1 MEEAP
6 MQRLHIPISRRRM
19 TFLSVRGSILGLL
32 FASAVA
38 ASALPCRAEE
48 PIPIKVAT
56 LAPEGTTYIKLM
68 RASTREIENKLNG
81 RVKFTIYCGG
91 CQGEEKVTVQKM
103 KTGQLHG
110 TAVSVVGL
118 STIAPDIATLNLPLV
133 FSNKEEVVATR
144 EAMANRFSNELW
156 ENGYKL
162 VGWGDAGFFYLFSA
176 YPIRHPDDLKK
187 GRVWVWNADPVF
199 NEMTLEI
206 GVSPI
211 PLGVADVLS
220 ALNTGQVDTV
230 LMNPFALVSLQWF
243 TRIKYQLSEPIL
255 FAVGALLIDRRVW
268 EKLTPNE
275 QDVFLSVNA
284 KWSRV
289 AREKLDRDNR
299 RAIEFL
305 RRQGIEVVT
314 PSEAEMAAWK
324 SISKRTWAR
333 LVGHVYSEEVLAEM
347 LEHRDSFRSRPTQ

>member
-1 MEEAP
+1 
-6 MQRLHIPISRRRM
+6 MQPLHGTLPSRRP
-19 TFLSVRGSILGLL
+19 TFRPSRALMLGLL
-32 FASAVA
+32 SAAVVA
-38 ASALPCRAEE
+38 VSAITARAEE
-48 PIPIKVAT
+48 PIPIKIAT
-56 LAPEGTTYIKLM
+56 LAPEGTTWIKLV
-68 RASTREIENKLNG
+68 RASTREIENLLNG

-91 CQGEEKVTVQKM
+91 CQGEEKVTIQKM

-118 STIAPDIATLNLPLV
+118 STIAPEIATLNLPMV
-133 FSNKEEVVATR
+133 FSNKEEVAATR
-144 EAMANRFSNELW
+144 QAMADRFENDLW

-176 YPIRHPDDLKK
+176 HPIRRPEDLKN

-243 TRIKYQLSEPIL
+243 TKMKYQMSEPLL
-255 FAVGALLIDRRVW
+255 FAIGALLIDRRVW

-275 QDVFLSVNA
+275 QEIFLSVNE

-305 RRQGIEVVT
+305 RGQGVEIVI
-314 PSEAEMAAWK
+314 PSEADMVAWEGV
-324 SISKRTWAR
+324 SRRTWAR
-333 LVGHVYSEEVLAEM
+333 LVGRVYSEEVLAEM
-347 LEHRDSFRSRPTQ
+347 LKHRDAVRSGLNQ

>member
-1 MEEAP
+1 
-6 MQRLHIPISRRRM
+6 MQRLHLSVPSRRVALLR
-19 TFLSVRGSILGLL
+19 SHGSILGLF
-32 FASAVA
+32 FAALVAV
-38 ASALPCRAEE
+38 SALPSPAEE
-48 PIPIKVAT
+48 PIRIKIAT
-56 LAPEGTTYIKLM
+56 LAPEGTTYIKLV
-68 RASTREIENKLNG
+68 RGSTREIENRLNG

-118 STIAPDIATLNLPLV
+118 STIAPDIATLNLPMV
-133 FSNKEEVVATR
+133 FSSKEELVATR
-144 EAMANRFSNELW
+144 EAMADRFANELW

-187 GRVWVWNADPVF
+187 GRVWVWNADAVF
-199 NEMTLEI
+199 NEMALEI

-211 PLGVADVLS
+211 PLGVADVLP

-230 LMNPFALVSLQWF
+230 LMSPFALVSLQWF
-243 TRIKYQLSEPIL
+243 TKIKYQMSEPIL
-255 FAVGALLIDRRVW
+255 FAIGALLIDRRVW

-275 QDVFLSVNA
+275 QGIFLSVNK

-289 AREKLDRDNR
+289 SREKLDRDNR

-305 RRQGIEVVT
+305 RGQGVEVVI
-314 PSEAEMAAWK
+314 PSEADIAAWE
-324 SISKRTWAR
+324 SSSKRTWAR

-347 LEHRDSFRSRPTQ
+347 LQHRDTFRSRLTQ

>member
-1 MEEAP
+1 
-6 MQRLHIPISRRRM
+6 MQRLHRTFSSRRV
-19 TFLSVRGSILGLL
+19 TFLRSQASILGLL
-32 FASAVA
+32 FAVIAA
-38 ASALPCRAEE
+38 ASALPSRAEE
-48 PIPIKVAT
+48 PIPIKIAT
-56 LAPEGTTYIKLM
+56 LAPEGTTWIKLV
-68 RASTREIENKLNG
+68 RASTKEIEDRLNG

-118 STIAPDIATLNLPLV
+118 STIAPDIATLNLPMV
-133 FSNKEEVVATR
+133 FSNKEEVAATR
-144 EAMANRFSNELW
+144 QAMADHFADELW

-176 YPIRHPDDLKK
+176 YPIRHPDDLKN

-199 NEMTLEI
+199 NEMALEI

-243 TRIKYQLSEPIL
+243 TKMKYRMSEPIL

-268 EKLTPNE
+268 GKLTPNE
-275 QDVFLSVNA
+275 QGIFLSVNE
-284 KWSRV
+284 KWSRI
-289 AREKLDRDNR
+289 AREKLDRDNK

-305 RRQGIEVVT
+305 RGQGVEAVI
-314 PSEAEMAAWK
+314 PSEADMAAWEGV
-324 SISKRTWAR
+324 SKRTWAR
-333 LVGHVYSEEVLAEM
+333 LVGRIYSEEVLAEM
-347 LEHRDSFRSRPTQ
+347 LQHRDTFRSRLTQ